1 MADVVKGASMAN
13 SDCNLVRV
21 TVAAGRLGVHVRT
34 LYRVI
39 AQGELRLVHVRGCSC
54 IAESDLV
61 NYIKR
66 NTQMRKA

>member
-1 MADVVKGASMAN
+1 MAN

-21 TVAAGRLGVHVRT
+21 KVAAGRLGVHVRT
-34 LYRVI
+34 LYREI

-54 IAESDLV
+54 IAENDLV

-66 NTQMRKA
+66 KTQRRTA

>member
-1 MADVVKGASMAN
+1 MRVK
-13 SDCNLVRV
+13 
-21 TVAAGRLGVHVRT
+21 VAAARLGVHVRT

-39 AQGELRLVHVRGCSC
+39 AQGELSLVHVRGCSC
-54 IAESDLV
+54 IAENDLV